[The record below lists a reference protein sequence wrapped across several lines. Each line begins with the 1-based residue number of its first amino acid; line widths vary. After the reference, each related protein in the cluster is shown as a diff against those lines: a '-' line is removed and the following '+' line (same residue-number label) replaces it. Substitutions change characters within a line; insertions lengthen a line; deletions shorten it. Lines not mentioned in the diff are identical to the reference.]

1 MPSSA
6 TVIETQRLIL
16 RPPEIG
22 HFEDLYSMW
31 SDPEVVGHVTGH
43 PLTRE
48 DTWAR
53 LLRSVGHWAALGF
66 GHWVVFEKLNG
77 TFVGEVGFVRHM
89 RGISD
94 DFDRALEIGWMLA
107 RRAQRLGYA
116 SEAVAAALGWAD
128 ESWPQTDTVCI
139 ISPNNVASLKLASK
153 FAYQAEYEA
162 LYKDKPVLVCRRS
175 TNLHL

>member
-1 MPSSA
+1 MSPA
-6 TVIETQRLIL
+6 ETVIETQRLVL
-16 RPPEIG
+16 RPPETG

-31 SDPEVVGHVTGH
+31 SDPEVIRHVTGQ

-66 GHWVVFEKLNG
+66 GHWVVFEKSSG

-116 SEAVAAALGWAD
+116 SEAVAGALQWAD
-128 ESWPQTDTVCI
+128 EHWPETDTVCI
-139 ISPNNVASLKLASK
+139 ISPDNAASLRLASK
-153 FAYQAEYEA
+153 FSYQADYESV
-162 LYKDKPVLVCRRS
+162 YKGKPVLVCRRV
-175 TNLHL
+175 TNRCL